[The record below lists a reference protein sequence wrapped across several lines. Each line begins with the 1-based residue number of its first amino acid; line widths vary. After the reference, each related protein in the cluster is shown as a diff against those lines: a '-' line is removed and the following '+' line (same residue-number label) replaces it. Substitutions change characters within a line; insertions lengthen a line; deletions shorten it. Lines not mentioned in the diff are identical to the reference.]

1 VRVGLVCPY
10 DFEVPGGV
18 QYHVRD
24 LAEHLI
30 GQGHHVEV
38 IAPGDE
44 DAGGPDYLTLCGR
57 AVPVRYNGS
66 VARLAFG
73 PVTSSRVTRWLEQG
87 DFDVVHIHEP
97 LSPSVSV
104 LALLA
109 AEAPVVATFHAS
121 SLRLRAMQ
129 AAYPLVRPL
138 LEKIIGRIAVSEAAR
153 RTVTTHLG
161 GDAVII
167 PNGVEVDDFAHATPR
182 PEWRGTEE
190 APTVA
195 FLGRIDEPRKGLPV
209 LSTAMEEVLRQRPG
223 TRLLIAGPGDVE
235 AARDR
240 MSPEVA
246 AASTFL
252 GMVSDEEKAA
262 MLASVDAYIAPHI
275 GGESFGIVLVE
286 AMAAG
291 APVIAS
297 DLPAFT
303 AVLDGEANGRLF
315 TTGDAQACA
324 RTILDVLG
332 DPAQRA
338 RLRAAG
344 QARARHYD
352 WSVVAAQITAV
363 YETVIMTADVA
374 ATVEEPGLWSR
385 VVRPR
390 KRTGEAGA

>member
-1 VRVGLVCPY
+1 MRVGLVCPY
-10 DFEVPGGV
+10 DFDVPGGV

-24 LAEHLI
+24 LAEYLI
-30 GQGHHVEV
+30 AQGHDVQV
-38 IAPGDE
+38 IAPGEE
-44 DAGGPDYLTLCGR
+44 DRPGPDYLTLCGR

-97 LSPSVSV
+97 ISPSVSV

-109 AEAPVVATFHAS
+109 TEAPVVATFHAS
-121 SLRLRAMQ
+121 SLRLRAVQ
-129 AAYPLVRPL
+129 AAYPLLRPL

-167 PNGVEVDDFAHATPR
+167 PNGVDVDDFALAQPR
-182 PEWRGTEE
+182 PQWQGADG
-190 APTVA
+190 APTLA
-195 FLGRIDEPRKGLPV
+195 FLGRIDEPRKGLQV
-209 LSTAMEEVLRQRPG
+209 LSAAMETIVRELPG

-235 AARDR
+235 AAREK
-240 MSPEVA
+240 MTSPVA
-246 AASTFL
+246 AACTFL
-252 GMVSDEEKAA
+252 GMVSDEDKAA
-262 MLASVDAYIAPHI
+262 MLASVDAYVAPHT

-291 APVIAS
+291 APVVAS

-303 AVLDGEANGRLF
+303 AVLDGQANGRLF
-315 TTGDAQACA
+315 TTGDANACA
-324 RTILDVLG
+324 TAVLDVLR
-332 DPAQRA
+332 DPEESA

-344 QARARHYD
+344 HARARDYD
-352 WSVVAAQITAV
+352 WSVVATQITAV
-363 YETVIMTADVA
+363 YETVTLVADVA
-374 ATVEEPGLWSR
+374 ATIEEPGLWSR
-385 VVRPR
+385 LVRPR
-390 KRTGEAGA
+390 KRNEHGE

>member
-182 PEWRGTEE
+182 PEWQGTEE

>member
-1 VRVGLVCPY
+1 MRVGLVCPY

>member
-1 VRVGLVCPY
+1 MRIGIVCPY

-24 LAEHLI
+24 LAEYLI
-30 GQGHHVEV
+30 AQGHDVQV

-44 DAGGPDYLTLCGR
+44 DRPGPDYLTLCGR

-73 PVTSSRVTRWLEQG
+73 PVTSARVTRWLEQG

-97 LSPSVSV
+97 ISPSVSV

-109 AEAPVVATFHAS
+109 TEAPVVATFHAS

-129 AAYPLVRPL
+129 AAYPLLRPL

-167 PNGVEVDDFAHATPR
+167 PNGVDVDDFAQAEPK
-182 PEWRGTEE
+182 PEWQGSED
-190 APTVA
+190 APTLA
-195 FLGRIDEPRKGLPV
+195 FLGRIDEPRKGLQV
-209 LSTAMEEVLRQRPG
+209 LSAAMEKVLQELPG
-223 TRLLIAGPGDVE
+223 TRVLIAGPGDVE
-235 AARDR
+235 AARAK
-240 MSPEVA
+240 MSPEVSQA
-246 AASTFL
+246 FTFL
-252 GMVSDEEKAA
+252 GMVSDEDKAR
-262 MLASVDAYIAPHI
+262 MLASVDAYVAPHI
-275 GGESFGIVLVE
+275 GGESFGIVLIE

-315 TTGDAQACA
+315 TTGDSKACA
-324 RTILDVLG
+324 TTILEVLR
-332 DPAQRA
+332 DPAERA

-344 QARARHYD
+344 HTRARDYD
-352 WSVVAAQITAV
+352 WSVVASQITAV
-363 YETVIMTADVA
+363 YETVTLAADVA
-374 ATVEEPGLWSR
+374 ASIEEPGLWSR
-385 VVRPR
+385 LVRPR
-390 KRTGEAGA
+390 KRTEKGQ

>member
-1 VRVGLVCPY
+1 MRIGLVCPY

-24 LAEHLI
+24 LAEYLI
-30 GQGHHVEV
+30 GQGHDVQV

-44 DAGGPDYLTLCGR
+44 DRPGPDYLTLCGR

-73 PVTSSRVTRWLEQG
+73 PVTSSRVTRWLEHG

-97 LSPSVSV
+97 ISPSVSV

-109 AEAPVVATFHAS
+109 TEAPVVATFHAS

-129 AAYPLVRPL
+129 AAYPLLRPL

-167 PNGVEVDDFAHATPR
+167 PNGVDVDDFARAQAKQ
-182 PEWRGTEE
+182 EWLGSEN
-190 APTVA
+190 APTLA
-195 FLGRIDEPRKGLPV
+195 FLGRIDEPRKGLQV
-209 LSTAMEEVLRQRPG
+209 LSAAMAEVLEKRPG
-223 TRLLIAGPGDVE
+223 TRVLIAGPGDVG
-235 AARDR
+235 AARAR
-240 MSPEVA
+240 MTPAVA
-246 AASTFL
+246 EACTFL
-252 GMVSDEEKAA
+252 GMVSDEDKAA
-262 MLASVDAYIAPHI
+262 MLASVDAYVAPHI

-315 TTGDAQACA
+315 ATGDSDACA
-324 RTILDVLG
+324 TTILDVLG
-332 DPAQRA
+332 DPAERA
-338 RLRAAG
+338 RLRTAG
-344 QARARHYD
+344 QSRARDYD
-352 WSVVAAQITAV
+352 WSVVAGQITAV
-363 YETVIMTADVA
+363 YETVTLAADVA
-374 ATVEEPGLWSR
+374 ASVEEAGLWSR
-385 VVRPR
+385 LVRPL
-390 KRTGEAGA
+390 KRIEDGT